1 MSTSL
6 SSLAQLPATRNLA
19 TDAAVANDSSKP
31 DSPKALQDRF
41 LTMLVAQMR
50 NQDPLNP
57 LDNSQVTSQLAQINT
72 VNGIQQLN
80 DTMSLLAG
88 NFSNLQLMQGSNMI
102 GHSVMVPGSTLN
114 LKNSLGAAGFSLD
127 QPADNVQVEVRNAAG
142 QLMQRVD
149 LGSKPA
155 GVNGFTWDGITDQNT
170 QAPDGKYSVKI
181 KAMQGSAEIAA
192 TTLSLGQVVSL
203 TPSASGLQMTVG
215 GLGQFGL
222 SDIKQ
227 MI

>member
-6 SSLAQLPATRNLA
+6 SSLATLPTSRNLV
-19 TDAAVANDSSKP
+19 TDAVVSGGAKND
-31 DSPKALQDRF
+31 DPKALQERF

-57 LDNSQVTSQLAQINT
+57 LDNAQVTSQLAQINT
-72 VNGIQQLN
+72 VNGISQLN

-88 NFSNLQLMQGSNMI
+88 NFNNLQLMQGAGMI
-102 GHSVMVPGSTLN
+102 GHSVMVPGSAIDLN
-114 LKNSLGAAGFSLD
+114 NGIGAAGYSLD
-127 QPADNVQVEVRNAAG
+127 QAADSVQVEIRNAAG
-142 QLMQRVD
+142 QLLQQVD

-155 GVNGFTWDGITDQNT
+155 GVHGFSWDGKTAQGT
-170 QAPDGKYSVKI
+170 QAPSGRYVVSVK
-181 KAMQGSAEIAA
+181 AVQGSATLAA
-192 TTLSLGQVVSL
+192 TTLSLGQVTSL
-203 TPSASGLQMTVG
+203 LPSSSGLQVTVG

-227 MI
+227 VI